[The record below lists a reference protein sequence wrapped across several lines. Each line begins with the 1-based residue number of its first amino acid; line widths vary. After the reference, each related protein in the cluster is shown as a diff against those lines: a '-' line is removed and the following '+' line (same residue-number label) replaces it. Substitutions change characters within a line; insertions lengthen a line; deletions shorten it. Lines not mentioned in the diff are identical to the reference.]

1 MASGPNM
8 PPFHTPTEKI
18 SLLVIFDEN
27 IGFESKRRTSSNKFC
42 VQIHGIG
49 LEARFFYDK
58 LQFAKNCPL
67 PMQWQCMLNLSN
79 FSYTM
84 YESKNSAKFRT
95 YTFTQCKIA
104 HKIDWKRSLV
114 LGLQN
119 RYLPFSYPKNSE
131 GEFERL

>member
-1 MASGPNM
+1 
-8 PPFHTPTEKI
+8 
-18 SLLVIFDEN
+18 
-27 IGFESKRRTSSNKFC
+27 
-42 VQIHGIG
+42 
-49 LEARFFYDK
+49 
-58 LQFAKNCPL
+58 
-67 PMQWQCMLNLSN
+67 MQWQCMLNLSN

-119 RYLPFSYPKNSE
+119 RYLPFSYLHKEPYPFAHRVCWQDARSTHVHI
-131 GEFERL
+131 LT